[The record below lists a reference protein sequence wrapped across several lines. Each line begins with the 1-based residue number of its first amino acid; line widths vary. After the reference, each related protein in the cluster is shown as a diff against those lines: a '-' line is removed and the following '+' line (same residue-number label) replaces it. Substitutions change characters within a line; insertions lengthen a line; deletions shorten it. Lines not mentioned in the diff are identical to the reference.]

1 MISAPGAR
9 IVGALILVWCSA
21 CGEAGEAS
29 PADGG
34 GPNAGMQAGERAPTV
49 LGPSDVIEIKPGKIE
64 DGITISGDLRPI
76 EEISVRSRV
85 EGDVVGV
92 YAREGDEVTRGQLL
106 VRFESSVQ
114 ESDRASAVAD
124 EEAANAEVTNAQWN
138 ADQAQ
143 ELFRAGA
150 IPERDLRI
158 AQQGLVAAKARLA
171 SAQARVRA
179 MTQGEQDT
187 QILSPTNG
195 VVSTRSVETGEH
207 VARGATMFNVVRTDI
222 LELEAA
228 LPSRQAGD
236 LRVGQPVRFSAGG
249 HQLEGRVARIS
260 PTINPANRTIS
271 VYLQVPNRN
280 GLLKGNT
287 FATGRVVARTINDA
301 LLVPSVA
308 VRQTQDGTSR
318 FVYRIVDDKVDIAPV
333 ELGVTDDI
341 NGITQLVSGVKVG
354 DRVVV
359 GNIGVLGRGMP
370 VRVVGQEESRS
381 GEAAT
386 K

>member
-1 MISAPGAR
+1 M
-9 IVGALILVWCSA
+9 VGALILVWCSA
-21 CGEAGEAS
+21 CGEPGQAS
-29 PADGG
+29 PANGGAGAG
-34 GPNAGMQAGERAPTV
+34 GPNAGMQGGERPPTV
-49 LGPSDVIEIKPGKIE
+49 LGPNDVIEIKPGKIE

-76 EEISVRSRV
+76 EEIAVRSRV
-85 EGDVVGV
+85 EGDVVAV
-92 YAREGDEVTRGQLL
+92 HAREGDEVTRGQLL
-106 VRFESSVQ
+106 VRFESSIQ

-124 EEAANAEVTNAQWN
+124 EEAARAEVSNAQWN

-143 ELFRAGA
+143 ELLRAGA
-150 IPERDLRI
+150 IPERDLRT
-158 AQQGLVAAKARLA
+158 AQQELVAAKARLA

-195 VVSTRSVETGEH
+195 IVATRTVETGEH
-207 VARGATMFNVVRTDI
+207 VARGATMFTVVRTDV

-236 LRVGQPVRFSAGG
+236 LKVGQPVRFSAGG

-301 LLVPSVA
+301 LVVPSVA

-341 NGITQLVSGVKVG
+341 NGITQLTSGVRVG
-354 DRVVV
+354 DRVIV
-359 GNIGVLGRGMP
+359 GNIGVLGRGMQ
-370 VRVVGQEESRS
+370 VRVVGEEQSRG